1 VQNKLR
7 EELLSVPTE
16 NPTAEDLNSLPYLD
30 AVVRETLRVHSPAPE
45 TARVAVKDDVL
56 PLNIPF
62 TDRSGVV
69 HHEIRIKKGQHFL
82 LAISGVNMSKKLWG
96 EDAMEFRP
104 ERWLEPLPEAVSS
117 IPGVWGHMM
126 TFFGGSHGCIGYRF
140 ALLEMKALLFILVC
154 AFQMDLAVPGEQI
167 ISRTAVVQR
176 PHVRGEIEA
185 GGQLPVLIKPCSR
198 A

>member
-1 VQNKLR
+1 MPTFLVAGHDTTSVGTTWALYALTQHKSVQNKLR

-69 HHEIRIKKGQHFL
+69 HHEIR
-82 LAISGVNMSKKLWG
+82 
-96 EDAMEFRP
+96 
-104 ERWLEPLPEAVSS
+104 
-117 IPGVWGHMM
+117 
-126 TFFGGSHGCIGYRF
+126 
-140 ALLEMKALLFILVC
+140 
-154 AFQMDLAVPGEQI
+154 
-167 ISRTAVVQR
+167 
-176 PHVRGEIEA
+176 
-185 GGQLPVLIKPCSR
+185 
-198 A
+198 